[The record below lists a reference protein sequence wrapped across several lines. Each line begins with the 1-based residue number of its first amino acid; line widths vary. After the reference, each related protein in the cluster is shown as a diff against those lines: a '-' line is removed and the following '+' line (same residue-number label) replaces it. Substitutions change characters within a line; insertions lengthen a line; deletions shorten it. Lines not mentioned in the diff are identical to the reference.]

1 MKQDNSPKLTP
12 LNIALIYAVF
22 SGIWIL
28 VSDRWVKLAAPDLHT
43 AEVLSTLK
51 GWLFVLVTAVLLYF
65 LIRRA
70 VNALKNSEASLARQF
85 SRLEEAHAEL
95 EATYEELVEAQAEV
109 AAGEARYRAMF
120 EHMMSAVAVY
130 EVRDNGQDFV
140 FRDINPAA
148 EQIDGLVREETVGR
162 SLLEL
167 YAEADIRGFLA
178 AFRQV
183 WRTGESVH
191 FPATFYEDGR
201 LKGWRENEIYKLPSG
216 EIVAI
221 FNDVTSQKEAEEALW
236 QEKEKAQ
243 VTLDSIGDAVITTDT
258 RGRVDYLNPRA
269 EQLTG
274 RPARQAPGLPIEDVF
289 PIVHEESGNP
299 VENPVQRCLREG
311 RIVGL
316 ANHTVLVHP
325 DGRRIPIEDTAAPIR
340 NRNGQI
346 VGSVLVFHDVSKNRK
361 LLRQLT
367 HQAYHDSLTG
377 LPNRHLFNEHLRQA
391 LAHAQRLHCKS
402 AVLFLDIDRF
412 KLINDT
418 LGHSQGDVFLREAS
432 ARISRVLR
440 SEDTVSRW
448 GGDEFVILLPELSQ
462 AEHAAKAARKI
473 IRAFATPFRLNR
485 QEIFVTPSIG
495 ISLYPDDGAL
505 AEELIKQADTAMY
518 RAKELGG
525 GRYQFFTDSLNQ
537 LIKERMTIENLLRKA
552 LERAELVLYYQ
563 PQVDLLSGAI
573 VGVEAL
579 LRWHTTLE
587 GLSPEGLVMPGTFI
601 PAAEETGLIIPIGW
615 WVLRSACAQSRAWRT
630 QGYPPLRM
638 AVNISARQL
647 RDGNFIRDLQEIIA
661 AGDLDPEWLELEIT
675 ESVIIENAA
684 ATVELLQQIK
694 RLGVRISLDD
704 FGTGYSSLNYLRRLP
719 IDTLKIDKS
728 FIENIALD
736 TKGAKVVTGII
747 QLAHSLDLT
756 VLAEGVETPAQ
767 RLFLLANRCDVM
779 QGFLFS
785 RPVPAEEME
794 RLLAG
799 INSVVPNVF

>member
-1 MKQDNSPKLTP
+1 MNMSQGNPRRLTP
-12 LNIALIYAVF
+12 LRIALIYAVF
-22 SGIWIL
+22 SGVWIL
-28 VSDRWVKLAAPDLHT
+28 TSDRWVKLAAPNLHT

-51 GWLFVLVTAVLLYF
+51 GWLFVLVTAALLYF

-70 VNALKNSEASLARQF
+70 LKALEDSEASLVRQF

-95 EATYEELVEAQAEV
+95 EATYEELVRAQAAV
-109 AAGEARYRAMF
+109 AAGETRYRAMF

-130 EVRDNGQDFV
+130 EAEDNGQNFV

-148 EQIDGLVREETVGR
+148 ERIDGLVREETLGR

-191 FPATFYEDGR
+191 FPATLYEDGR

-221 FNDVTSQKEAEEALW
+221 FNDVTAQKEAEEALW
-236 QEKEKAQ
+236 REKEKAQ
-243 VTLDSIGDAVITTDT
+243 VTLDSIGDAVITTDIQ
-258 RGRVDYLNPRA
+258 GQVDYLNPRA

-274 RPARQAPGLPIEDVF
+274 RPARQAIGKPIDDVF
-289 PIVHEESGNP
+289 PIVNEESGKS
-299 VENPVQRCLREG
+299 VENPLRRCLREG

-316 ANHTVLVHP
+316 ANHTVLIHS

-340 NRNGQI
+340 NRAGHI

-377 LPNRHLFNEHLRQA
+377 LPNRHLFNEHLKQA
-391 LAHAQRLHCKS
+391 LAHAQRAQCKS

-432 ARISRVLR
+432 ARISRALR

-448 GGDEFVILLPELSQ
+448 GGDEFVILLPELLE
-462 AEHAAKAARKI
+462 AEHAAKAAQKI
-473 IRAFATPFRLNR
+473 IRAFSAPFHLSR

-495 ISLYPDDGAL
+495 ISLYPDDGTL
-505 AEELIKQADTAMY
+505 VEELIKQADAAMY

-525 GRYQFFTDSLNQ
+525 SRYQFFTDSLNQ
-537 LIKERMTIENLLRKA
+537 LIKERMTVENLLRKA
-552 LERAELVLYYQ
+552 VEREELELYYQ
-563 PQVDLLSGAI
+563 PQVDLHSGAV

-587 GLSPEGLVMPGTFI
+587 GLAPEGLVMPGTFV
-601 PAAEETGLIIPIGW
+601 PVAEETGLIIPIGE
-615 WVLRSACAQSRAWRT
+615 WVLRSACAQNRAWRT
-630 QGYPPLRM
+630 HGYPPLRM

-647 RDGNFIRDLQEIIA
+647 REPNFIDDLREIIA
-661 AGDLDPEWLELEIT
+661 AGGLDPEWLELEIT
-675 ESVIIENAA
+675 ESVIIGNPA
-684 ATVELLQQIK
+684 ATVHLLQEIK
-694 RLGVRISLDD
+694 HLGVRISLDD
-704 FGTGYSSLNYLRRLP
+704 FGTGYSSLNYLRHLP

-728 FIENIALD
+728 FIENIAVD

-747 QLAHSLDLT
+747 QLAHNLDLT

-767 RLFLLANRCDVM
+767 ELFLLANRCDVM

-785 RPVPAEEME
+785 RPVPAEEIE
-794 RLLAG
+794 KLL
-799 INSVVPNVF
+799 SKS